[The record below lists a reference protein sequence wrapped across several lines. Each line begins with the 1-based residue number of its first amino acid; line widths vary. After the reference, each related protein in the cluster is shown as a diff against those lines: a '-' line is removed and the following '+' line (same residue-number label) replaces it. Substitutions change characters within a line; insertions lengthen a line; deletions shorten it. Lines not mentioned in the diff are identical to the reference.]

1 MNISH
6 IISYFYSKKL
16 IKYQTMIRSTMIH
29 NIVKTITEI
38 TVANSII
45 TVTNLE

>member
-29 NIVKTITEI
+29 NNVKTITEI
-38 TVANSII
+38 TVNSII